1 MKGVLD
7 QAAHQSLSISEPIRP
22 FLNHHQGKQKITRK
36 NAREANK
43 TDMYQRIEEATGRSK
58 EVIIN

>member
-1 MKGVLD
+1 M
-7 QAAHQSLSISEPIRP
+7 
-22 FLNHHQGKQKITRK
+22 KQKMTRK

-43 TDMYQRIEEATGRSK
+43 TDMYQRIEEANGRSK